1 MDIKYNSSG
10 LVPVITQDA
19 ETGRV
24 LMLAYANTEALSL
37 TRSTGYAHYFSRS
50 RGRIWKKGEE
60 SGHFQKIETIRVDC
74 DADTLLY
81 MVHQTG
87 VPCHTGYETCFFRE
101 LDGKIIARRLV
112 NPDEAYDKKDE

>member
-50 RGRIWKKGEE
+50 RGRIWKKEK
-60 SGHFQKIETIRVDC
+60 SQDI
-74 DADTLLY
+74 
-81 MVHQTG
+81 
-87 VPCHTGYETCFFRE
+87 FR
-101 LDGKIIARRLV
+101 K
-112 NPDEAYDKKDE
+112 